1 MSLEDIK
8 KKILAD
14 AENKKKDALK
24 VARDHATQL
33 LAESQKEIASY
44 KEEHKR
50 AAQSIAENVERG
62 LVIDA
67 RRKLANSIL
76 AKKRQ
81 CIDDVYT
88 KAQESFTASADY
100 APLMKKLVIS
110 VIQSKKEEV
119 VVSNSDKALNQAWLD
134 ALNKEAG
141 SSLVFAKD
149 KGSFLGGVVLIDG
162 DVSFNITTETLF
174 AQIREKTEKPVADVL
189 FGR

>member
-14 AENKKKDALK
+14 AEQKKQEALK
-24 VARDHATQL
+24 LAREHAAQVQ
-33 LAESQKEIASY
+33 AESQKEITAY
-44 KEEHKR
+44 KEEHQR
-50 AAQSIAENVERG
+50 AAKSVAENVERG

-67 RRKLANSIL
+67 RRTLANSIL

-88 KAQESFTASADY
+88 KAQESFMASADY

-110 VIQSKKEEV
+110 VLQSKKEEV
-119 VVSNSDKALNQAWLD
+119 IISGSDKALNQAWLD
-134 ALNKEAG
+134 SLNKEAG

-149 KGSFLGGVVLIDG
+149 KGAFLGGVILRDG
-162 DVSFNITTETLF
+162 EVFFNITTETLF
-174 AQIREKTEKPVADVL
+174 TQIREKTEKPVADVL